1 MLLTHVFTPKIA
13 HSSYLLVGKKS
24 CAVVDPRRDV
34 DVYLAQARELGARI
48 THIFETH
55 LHADFVSGHL
65 DLAEATG
72 APIYVPRAAGCSFDH
87 VAVGA
92 GDAIEIEDMR
102 LDVLETPGHTPEH
115 VCYVVT
121 DTGRGKAP
129 VGVFT
134 GDTLFVGDVGRPDL
148 FPGRAEELAGK
159 LYHSLHDA
167 LLRLPDHCEVYP
179 AHGAGS
185 LCGRSVGAK
194 YRTTIGYER
203 RYNAALQIRDEAEF
217 IRSLTSD
224 MPPAPDHF
232 GRCSE
237 INRRG
242 PRLLFDLSPLA
253 ELSPA
258 EFRAG
263 KEREGSTVVDI
274 RGYPAF
280 AGLHIPPSMHL
291 DLAGNFPT
299 FAGWVLPPEADLLW
313 VADGHDAAA
322 EATLW
327 ARRVGL
333 DGRAAHLAGGIAAW
347 ATSGFEVDHLHLV
360 SAEDLHDRVTG
371 NEPIVLVDVRTPLE
385 FGDSHIKGAINMP
398 APDLRTRHAELD
410 PEKPILLICSSG
422 NRSGLAA
429 SLLRQRGFREVY
441 NVAGGM
447 TGYSAAGYAKR
458 CTVCENPHGSR
469 YFAQIAGQQLGSDE
483 RRTR

>member
-1 MLLTHVFTPKIA
+1 MLLAHVFTPKIA

-34 DVYLAQARELGARI
+34 DVYLARAHELGVRI
-48 THIFETH
+48 THILQTH

-65 DLAEATG
+65 DLAAATG
-72 APIYVPRAAGCSFDH
+72 APIYAPRAAGCAFDH
-87 VAVGA
+87 VGVGA
-92 GDAIEIEDMR
+92 GDAIEIEEVR

-115 VCYVVT
+115 VCYVVR
-121 DTGRGKAP
+121 DTGRGEDP

-148 FPGRAEELAGK
+148 FPGRADELAGK
-159 LYHSLHDA
+159 LYHSLHNE

-203 RYNAALQIRDEAEF
+203 RYNAALQIRDEGEF
-217 IRSLTSD
+217 IRSLTRD

-237 INRRG
+237 INRQG
-242 PRLLFDLSPLA
+242 PPLLARLPPLG

-258 EFRAG
+258 EFRAQR
-263 KEREGSTVVDI
+263 EREKATVVDV

-280 AGLHIPPSMHL
+280 AGLHIPGSVHL

-313 VADGHDAAA
+313 VADRPDEAA
-322 EATLW
+322 EATGW
-327 ARRVGL
+327 ARRVGI
-333 DGRAAHLAGGIAAW
+333 DGRAAYLAGGIAAW
-347 ATSGFEVDHLHLV
+347 AASGFEVDHLHLV
-360 SAEDLHDRVTG
+360 SAEDLHARVTG
-371 NEPIVLVDVRTPLE
+371 HEPIVLLDVRTPLE
-385 FGDSHIKGAINMP
+385 FRDSQIEGAVNIP
-398 APDLRTRHAELD
+398 APDLRSRHTELN
-410 PEKPILLICSSG
+410 PERPIFLICSSG
-422 NRSGLAA
+422 SRSGLAA
-429 SLLRQRGFREVY
+429 SLLRQRGFCEVY

-469 YFAQIAGQQLGSDE
+469 YFARIAEQVEADE

>member
-1 MLLTHVFTPKIA
+1 MLLAHVFTPKIA

-34 DVYLAQARELGARI
+34 DVYLARAHELGVRI
-48 THIFETH
+48 THILETH

-65 DLAEATG
+65 DLAAATG
-72 APIYVPRAAGCSFDH
+72 APIYAPRAAGCSFDH
-87 VAVGA
+87 VGVGA
-92 GDAIEIEDMR
+92 GDAIEIEEVR

-115 VCYVVT
+115 VCYVVR
-121 DTGRGKAP
+121 DTGRGEDP

-148 FPGRAEELAGK
+148 FPRPGRRARGQ
-159 LYHSLHDA
+159 A
-167 LLRLPDHCEVYP
+167 LPQPAQRVAPSTRPLRGLP
-179 AHGAGS
+179 GARGGFP
-185 LCGRSVGAK
+185 LRPLRGAK

-203 RYNAALQIRDEAEF
+203 RYNAALQIRDEREF
-217 IRSLTSD
+217 VRSLTGS

-232 GRCSE
+232 GRLSE
-237 INRRG
+237 INRQG
-242 PRLLFDLSPLA
+242 PPLLAELPPLR

-258 EFRAG
+258 EFGAQR
-263 KEREGSTVVDI
+263 EREETTVVDV

-280 AGLHIPPSMHL
+280 AGLHIPGSVHL
-291 DLAGNFPT
+291 DLGGNFPT

-313 VADGHDAAA
+313 VADRPDEAA
-322 EATLW
+322 EASLW

-333 DGRAAHLAGGIAAW
+333 DGRAAYLAGGIAAW
-347 ATSGFEVDHLHLV
+347 AASGFEVDHLHLV
-360 SAEDLHDRVTG
+360 SVEDLHDRVTG
-371 NEPIVLVDVRTPLE
+371 HEPIVLLDVRTPLE
-385 FGDSHIKGAINMP
+385 FWDSHIEGAVNIP
-398 APDLRTRHAELD
+398 APDLRTRHTELNAER
-410 PEKPILLICSSG
+410 PIFLICSSG
-422 NRSGLAA
+422 SRSGLAA

-447 TGYSAAGYAKR
+447 TAYSAAGYAKR

-469 YFAQIAGQQLGSDE
+469 YFAQIAGQVEADE